1 MAVKSDQRGA
11 SLTQQGPSLVGNSRV
26 RVPELA
32 IGLLI
37 VSACVL
43 GALLWQRS
51 VEKGATV
58 LTASADLKRGQLIS
72 DADLSAVVVSSDQP
86 LRLLKVSAATQVVGM
101 RALVDI
107 PMGTPLSMTQLSA
120 VEPVDARY
128 ALIGV
133 TVTLAQAP
141 LDLMAGDKVRMV
153 SLNREVD
160 GTRLVEV
167 LVAVAQIWEISP
179 QDDLDGRRA
188 VSLRIPIDSASLAL
202 GHDELHLMKVGS

>member
-1 MAVKSDQRGA
+1 MKSDQRGA
-11 SLTQQGPSLVGNSRV
+11 FLTQQGPSLVGNSRV

-58 LTASADLKRGQLIS
+58 LTASTDLKRGQLIS

>member
-1 MAVKSDQRGA
+1 VKGDRRETTS
-11 SLTQQGPSLVGNSRV
+11 TQQDLSLVRNSRV

-32 IGLLI
+32 VGLLI

-58 LTASADLKRGQLIS
+58 LTASTDLKRGQLIS
-72 DADLSAVVVSSDQP
+72 EADLSAVVVSSDQP

-107 PMGTPLSMTQLSA
+107 PMGTPLSLTQLSV

-128 ALIGV
+128 ALVGV

-141 LDLMAGDKVRMV
+141 LDLLAGDRVRMV

-160 GTRLVEV
+160 GSRLVEV
-167 LVAVAQIWEISP
+167 LVAVAEIWEISP
-179 QDDLDGRRA
+179 QDDLDGRRS
-188 VSLRIPIDSASLAL
+188 VSLRLPIDSASLAL

>member
-1 MAVKSDQRGA
+1 MKSDRRKA
-11 SLTQQGPSLVGNSRV
+11 PSIQQGPSLVGNSRV

>member
-1 MAVKSDQRGA
+1 MKSDRRKA
-11 SLTQQGPSLVGNSRV
+11 PSIQQGPSLVGNSRV

-51 VEKGATV
+51 VEKGATI